1 MLLQNTTTPLCRYR
15 VGKVGGLGQVFG
27 RLLVDSGDSDRECGG
42 EHEIARVVATETN
55 FSNDFDVTVRKTIRQ
70 VTTFPD

>member
-1 MLLQNTTTPLCRYR
+1 MPLSRR
-15 VGKVGGLGQVFG
+15 QLGGLGQVFG